1 MSEQNKKTIL
11 TAKDLSKTFSNESV
25 QQHVLKNLNLSI
37 YQGDFTVIM
46 GNSGSGKST
55 LLYALSGMDRPSLGT
70 ITYFTEA
77 GEGESKGRGASA
89 EDGIEISKFT
99 NDQLAIFRRNH
110 CGFVFQQN
118 YLNDS
123 MSALD
128 NVMVS
133 GLLRTK
139 DRKALA
145 EKAKDLLSRV
155 EIGEQDWKKFPT
167 QLSGGQQQRVAV
179 VRGVINSPEVL
190 FADEPTGALNSQNTT
205 NVLDILSDLNDQGQS
220 IVMVTHTVKAA
231 ERANRVIYLADGV
244 ITDEVDLGPYLG
256 DYKDDTN
263 PNKEK
268 AVERHRKLKDFLA
281 EMGW

>member
-1 MSEQNKKTIL
+1 METKEVIL

-25 QQHVLKNLNLSI
+25 QQHVLKNLNLEI
-37 YQGDFTVIM
+37 YKGDFTVVM

-70 ITYFTEA
+70 VTY
-77 GEGESKGRGASA
+77 SV
-89 EDGIEISKFT
+89 EDKDGSEVEISKFS
-99 NDQLAIFRRNH
+99 NDKLALFRRNH

-133 GLLRTK
+133 GLLRSK
-139 DRKALA
+139 DRKELA
-145 EKAKDLLSRV
+145 KRAKELLSKV
-155 EIGEQDWKKFPT
+155 EIGEGDYKKFPA
-167 QLSGGQQQRVAV
+167 QLSGGMQQRVAV
-179 VRGVINSPEVL
+179 VRGVINQPEVL

-205 NVLDILSDLNDQGQS
+205 NVLDILTDLNNQGQT

-244 ITDEVDLGPYLG
+244 ISDEIDLGPYIG
-256 DYKDDTN
+256 DYKDEAN
-263 PNKEK
+263 PQKED
-268 AVERHRKLKDFLA
+268 AVARHRKLKDFLA